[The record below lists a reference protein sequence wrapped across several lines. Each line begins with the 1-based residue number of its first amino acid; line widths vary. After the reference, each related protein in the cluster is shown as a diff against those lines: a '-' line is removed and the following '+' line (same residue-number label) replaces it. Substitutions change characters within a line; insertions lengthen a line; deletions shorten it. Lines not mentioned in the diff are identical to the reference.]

1 MMMLLSNLKL
11 KVIIGIFIVF
21 LISLNA
27 ASQSNKS
34 ELDLDKVFSKIE
46 FNGTYY
52 PEKAK
57 QEFQS
62 LKQNISEGEIYK
74 YDGYLNYTEALLLFS
89 DLEMDSSLVCI
100 EKAMASFS
108 VSENSKW
115 LAKSQ
120 ILLGQIAEV
129 SGLYE
134 QAKINFYEAISIGKK
149 SSVDAG
155 FAYVGIARCKRVLK
169 EEYKEELDLGV
180 KILREAEEIEIR
192 LFAHFMEL
200 LFYLSEPETPQEL
213 NLLAEEYLDI
223 QLYLRAASVYKI
235 IASSYNAKGNL
246 KESHHYC
253 DLAIDICE
261 KHKIGDLIKPA
272 LYQFKGVLF
281 YKQQLFDT
289 AEVYFNRSLELYESL
304 NQQHRMLYSY
314 SYLHK
319 IDIAKNDYVKAYDDL
334 NTYQKLLEE
343 TKSFEKIRMAK
354 VLEINNK
361 IDLIKSQLVKLKVE
375 KKASEFMLYLV
386 IVITIGILSAV
397 GVYVYLY
404 QKNKKIKIA
413 ELNKEFHNL
422 LIGIGEK
429 QLLEH
434 RLSHDKKL
442 LKKQKE
448 EFSKVN
454 STGDIVD
461 SFDSCYME
469 TINLFTESFPQ
480 LTKTEVRYA
489 VMLCLKLPMEVI
501 AKVQNV
507 QPASIRKAKQ
517 RIRTKLNVE
526 SNIEDYLQNY
536 REKLISDMTK

>member
-1 MMMLLSNLKL
+1 MMIILSNLKV
-11 KVIIGIFIVF
+11 KWIIGMFLCF
-21 LISLNA
+21 LISFNVV
-27 ASQSNKS
+27 SQSKKT
-34 ELDLDKVFSKIE
+34 ELDLDQLFSQMD

-57 QEFQS
+57 HDLQS
-62 LKQNISEGEIYK
+62 LKQHISEGDIYK
-74 YDGYLNYTEALLLFS
+74 YDGYLNYTDALLLFS

-134 QAKINFYEAISIGKK
+134 QAKINFYEAISIGEK

-155 FAYVGIARCKRVLK
+155 FAYIGVARCKRVLK
-169 EEYKEELDLGV
+169 EDYKEEFSLGIQ
-180 KILREAEEIEIR
+180 ILKDAEELEIQ
-192 LFAHFMEL
+192 LFAEFMEL
-200 LFYLSEPETPQEL
+200 LFDLSNQETPQKLNEL
-213 NLLAEEYLDI
+213 ASKYLDMK
-223 QLYLRAASVYKI
+223 LYLRAASAYKV

-246 KESHHYC
+246 KDSHHYC

-272 LYQFKGVLF
+272 LYQFKGVLYF
-281 YKQQLFDT
+281 KQKLFDT
-289 AEVYFNRSLELYESL
+289 AEVYFNRSLELYKSL
-304 NQQHRMLYSY
+304 NQEHRMLYSY

-334 NTYQKLLEE
+334 NTYQQLLEE

-404 QKNKKIKIA
+404 QKNKKAKIA

-448 EFSKVN
+448 EFSKIN

-469 TINLFTESFPQ
+469 TINLFTDSFPQ

-536 REKLISDMTK
+536 RERLISDMTK

>member
-1 MMMLLSNLKL
+1 MILLSNLRL
-11 KVIIGIFIVF
+11 KWFFIILFVLF
-21 LISLNA
+21 TPLNSN
-27 ASQSNKS
+27 SQYKEKNLDVDRLFS
-34 ELDLDKVFSKIE
+34 ELE

-57 QEFQS
+57 HDLDS
-62 LKQNISEGEIYK
+62 LKRSISEVNFYR
-74 YDGYLNYTEALLLFS
+74 YNGYLDYTEALLLFS
-89 DLEMDSSLVCI
+89 DLEMDSALVFI
-100 EKAMASFS
+100 ERAMSSFS

-134 QAKINFYEAISIGKK
+134 QAKINFYEAITLSENKSI
-149 SSVDAG
+149 DAG
-155 FAYVGIARCKRVLK
+155 FAYVGVARCQRVLK
-169 EEYKEELDLGV
+169 ENYEEELKLGV
-180 KILREAEEIEIR
+180 EILQEADEEEIQ
-192 LFAHFMEL
+192 LFADFMEL
-200 LFYLSEPETPQEL
+200 LFVLKEEGTPKKLQELADNYLSL
-213 NLLAEEYLDI
+213 K
-223 QLYLRAASVYKI
+223 LYLRAASVYKV
-235 IASSYNAKGNL
+235 IASSYNANGDLNAAHK
-246 KESHHYC
+246 YC
-253 DLAIDICE
+253 DIAINLSED
-261 KHKIGDLIKPA
+261 HKIGDLIKPA

-281 YKQQLFDT
+281 FKQKDFDT
-289 AEVYFNRSLELYESL
+289 AEIYFNKSLELYRSL
-304 NQQHRMLYSY
+304 HQNNRMLYSY

-319 IDIAKNDYVKAYDDL
+319 IDLAKNDFVKAYEDL

-343 TKSFEKIRMAK
+343 TKSFETIRMAK

-361 IDLIKSQLVKLKVE
+361 MDLIKSQLVKLKVE

-386 IVITIGILSAV
+386 VVITMGILGAV
-397 GVYVYLY
+397 GIYVYLY
-404 QKNKKIKIA
+404 QKNKRAKIE

-434 RLSHDKKL
+434 RLSHDKNL

-448 EFSKVN
+448 EFEEINGSN
-454 STGDIVD
+454 GNIVD
-461 SFDSCYME
+461 SFDTCYME

-507 QPASIRKAKQ
+507 QTASIRKAKQ
-517 RIRTKLNVE
+517 RIRAKLNVE
-526 SNIEDYLQNY
+526 NNIEDYLQNY